1 MILDDMTLVDES
13 GEHALTLTVSELV
26 VAGWTARNV
35 AAMEAHIAELEALG
49 ISRPKATPTYYRNG
63 ANLLTT
69 DDAIEVVGATSSG
82 EVEFVLFAHDGAFL
96 VGLGSDHTDRE
107 VEKSGVT
114 ISKQICPKPVARAV
128 WRYDEVKDH
137 WGDLILRSHAIEG
150 DARTLYQEGPV
161 TTMRDPMELVA
172 GYCGTPEARPGLA
185 MFCGTLAVHGGVRPM
200 GRFEIELDDPVLGRR
215 IDHSYGIAELPIAG

>member
-1 MILDDMTLVDES
+1 MVLNDMTLLDGDGTHTV
-13 GEHALTLTVSELV
+13 ALDVTELV

-35 AAMEAHIAELEALG
+35 AAMEEHIAELEALG
-49 ISRPKATPTYYRNG
+49 IPRPKQTPTYYRNG

-69 DDAIEVVGATSSG
+69 DDAIEVVGTTSSG

-107 VEKSGVT
+107 VEKAGVA
-114 ISKQICPKPVARAV
+114 ISKQMCPKPVAATL
-128 WRYDEVKDH
+128 WRYAEVKDH
-137 WGDLILRSHAIEG
+137 WDDLILRSHAVEAG
-150 DARTLYQEGPV
+150 GRTLYQEGPI

-172 GYCGTPEARPGLA
+172 GYSGSDAARPGLA

-200 GRFEIELDDPVLGRR
+200 ERFEMELEDPVLGRK
-215 IDHSYGIAELPIAG
+215 IIHSYGITQLPIAG